1 VVKRLFDVAGAAIG
15 IVVCA
20 PLLAAAAI
28 AVKLQDGGPI
38 LYRGERVGL
47 GGKPFRMLKFRTMVP
62 DAERSGASS
71 TADDDPRIT
80 RVGRWLRRAKL
91 DELPQLVNVLA
102 GHMSF
107 VGPRPQVP
115 WAVALY
121 TEEQK
126 PLLSVRPGMT
136 DYASIRFSNE
146 GELLQG
152 SVDPDG
158 EYLRT
163 IAPEKIRL
171 GLQYVEHHSL
181 LTDLRILL
189 ATARVVAGADPE
201 RVLALPAGSGNGAP
215 KRPGARSMTSL
226 RTSAERQVGKNL
238 ERIFLECADPVE
250 IRLENFPK
258 YVRRQH
264 LKRFLAMYEVMKLV
278 LPVKGSI
285 VECGVYRGFGLMSWA
300 KLSTILE
307 PENLTRRVY
316 GFDTFEGFPAVSQ
329 QDAGRQAAPTRGD
342 LHADSYAELEK
353 LIKEYDADRFLGHL
367 PKVELVRGD
376 IAQTVPAFL
385 AAHPH
390 LVVSLLFLDCDL
402 YESTKVALEHFLSRM
417 PKGAVLAFDELDNP
431 QWPGETVA
439 AMEAVGLRALRL
451 QRLEWDPYIAY
462 AVLE

>member
-1 VVKRLFDVAGAAIG
+1 VVKRLFDIAVAAIG
-15 IVVCA
+15 IIVCA
-20 PLLAAAAI
+20 PLLVAAAV

-38 LYRGERVGL
+38 LHRGERIGR

-62 DAERSGASS
+62 DAERRGASS

-102 GHMSF
+102 GDMSF

-121 TEEQK
+121 TEEEK
-126 PLLSVRPGMT
+126 HLLSVRPGMT

-146 GELLQG
+146 GEILKG
-152 SVDPDG
+152 SADPDG

-171 GLQYVEHHSL
+171 GLRYVEQRSL
-181 LTDLRILL
+181 MTDLRILL

-201 RVLALPAGSGNGAP
+201 KVLALPAGSGNGAR

-226 RTSAERQVGKNL
+226 RTPTELQVGKNV

-300 KLSTILE
+300 KLSAILE

-329 QDAGRQAAPTRGD
+329 QDAGRQTPLRGD
-342 LHADSYAELEK
+342 LHADSYDELLK

-417 PKGAVLAFDELDNP
+417 PRGAVLAFDELDNP
-431 QWPGETVA
+431 QWPGETLA

-451 QRLEWDPYIAY
+451 RRLEWDPYIAY